1 MGTIKSEVAFQ
12 TTSASRVKFVRIFV
26 FVVAGM
32 AGLLFGLDQGVISGA
47 LPFIAKEWE
56 LTSRLQEW
64 GSKFYDGRCS
74 YWGNYCFKIIFWN
87 WP

>member
-32 AGLLFGLDQGVISGA
+32 AGLLFGLDQGKGLFLELYHL
-47 LPFIAKEWE
+47 LPKNGN
-56 LTSRLQEW
+56 LQVVYKN
-64 GSKFYDGRCS
+64 G
-74 YWGNYCFKIIFWN
+74 
-87 WP
+87 

>member
-47 LPFIAKEWE
+47 LPLLPKNGN
-56 LTSRLQEW
+56 LQVVYKN
-64 GSKFYDGRCS
+64 G
-74 YWGNYCFKIIFWN
+74 
-87 WP
+87 

>member
-47 LPFIAKEWE
+47 LLSSSNNF
-56 LTSRLQEW
+56 LDFSLRNL
-64 GSKFYDGRCS
+64 S
-74 YWGNYCFKIIFWN
+74 YHCFLVAVKLIS
-87 WP
+87 PST

>member
-32 AGLLFGLDQGVISGA
+32 AGLLFGLDQGLFLELYHL
-47 LPFIAKEWE
+47 LPKNGN
-56 LTSRLQEW
+56 LQVVYKN
-64 GSKFYDGRCS
+64 G
-74 YWGNYCFKIIFWN
+74 
-87 WP
+87 

>member
-32 AGLLFGLDQGVISGA
+32 AGLFLELYHL
-47 LPFIAKEWE
+47 LPKNGN
-56 LTSRLQEW
+56 LQVVYKN
-64 GSKFYDGRCS
+64 G
-74 YWGNYCFKIIFWN
+74 
-87 WP
+87 

>member
-47 LPFIAKEWE
+47 LPLLLKNGN
-56 LTSRLQEW
+56 LQVVYKN
-64 GSKFYDGRCS
+64 G
-74 YWGNYCFKIIFWN
+74 
-87 WP
+87 

>member
-32 AGLLFGLDQGVISGA
+32 AGLLFGLDQGVYCQRMGTYKS
-47 LPFIAKEWE
+47 F
-56 LTSRLQEW
+56 TRM
-64 GSKFYDGRCS
+64 GSKLYDGRCS

-87 WP
+87 WS

>member
-32 AGLLFGLDQGVISGA
+32 AGLLFGLDQVFLELYHL
-47 LPFIAKEWE
+47 LPKNGN
-56 LTSRLQEW
+56 LQVAYKN
-64 GSKFYDGRCS
+64 G
-74 YWGNYCFKIIFWN
+74 
-87 WP
+87 

>member
-32 AGLLFGLDQGVISGA
+32 AGLLFGLDQGFLELYHL
-47 LPFIAKEWE
+47 LPKNGN
-56 LTSRLQEW
+56 LQVVYKN
-64 GSKFYDGRCS
+64 G
-74 YWGNYCFKIIFWN
+74 
-87 WP
+87 

>member
-47 LPFIAKEWE
+47 LPFMASSALPVIN
-56 LTSRLQEW
+56 
-64 GSKFYDGRCS
+64 GFNPG
-74 YWGNYCFKIIFWN
+74 
-87 WP
+87 